1 MTEDDTPT
9 FVDPPGLYRHAPYAY
24 AAVAPAGRLVF
35 TAGACPLGPGG
46 AVVGT
51 HDVEAQAR
59 QCVSNLLE
67 VLHAAGA
74 WGGSVVK
81 TTVYVATSSR
91 QDLVRVWAVVKAALE
106 PAHPPSTLVGVTVL
120 GYPDQLVE
128 IEAVALAPAPSEP
141 APSR

>member
-1 MTEDDTPT
+1 MQQS
-9 FVDPPGLYRHAPYAY
+9 L
-24 AAVAPAGRLVF
+24 F

-46 AVVGT
+46 AVVAT

-74 WGGSVVK
+74 TGGSVVK
-81 TTVYVATSSR
+81 TTVFVATSSR
-91 QDLVRVWAVVKAALE
+91 QDLVRVCAVVRAALE